1 MGITASCPSFARRL
15 QAEPFD
21 TDRVRAGLKVNQ
33 SVKDELLALRP
44 QTFTGGVFVQK
55 R

>member
-1 MGITASCPSFARRL
+1 MGITASCPSFARL
-15 QAEPFD
+15 QAEPFN
-21 TDRVRAGLKVNQ
+21 TDRVHAGLKVNQ